1 MAITMIG
8 IVIVIEIPV
17 VIITHLESVFLF
29 LVKKK
34 KNSAH
39 QGQKKKFWI
48 YEIENYFSQMALEVL
63 FKIRTF

>member
-1 MAITMIG
+1 MAIPMIG
-8 IVIVIEIPV
+8 IVIIIEIPV

-29 LVKKK
+29 LVQK

-48 YEIENYFSQMALEVL
+48 YEIE
-63 FKIRTF
+63 KIFFISGFRSFFVVKL